1 MNRKKI
7 TALIATLAITTS
19 IFTGCNGNK
28 TTTEPTST
36 SNVTS
41 SDTSTLLF
49 DTVGISVE
57 DMFTNSDKEIGHLNS
72 DYSEINLSDKEITTT
87 SESVS
92 IDNGVVTISE
102 EGTYVISGSISNG
115 QIIVDA
121 EKTDKIQLVLNGAS
135 INCDTSA
142 AIYIKQ
148 ADKVFLTL
156 EKDTENTL
164 SNKNDFVS
172 IDENNIDSV
181 IYSKDDLTLN
191 GLGTLTINAAYGHGI
206 VSKDDL
212 VLTSGNYN
220 ITAASHG
227 LQGKDSVRIA
237 EGNLTINSGKDGI
250 HSENTDDQ
258 SLGFIYIKEGT
269 FNITSTNDGLDGTSL
284 IQIDGGTFNMTT
296 GGGSANA
303 STDSN
308 GNIREDWGN
317 WNKGHAPN
325 ATFDPNTAP
334 TKPND
339 SENGPGSLG
348 ENPAPD
354 ASTSASVKTPPSNVP
369 GDGSNNN
376 SETPLPAPDTHT
388 SEAEGTQN
396 NETDS
401 TTEDTTASAKAV
413 KADGS
418 ILINAGIFTIDSSDD
433 SIHSNSNVFINDGT
447 FSISSGDDGIHGDS
461 EVEINGG
468 SITILKSY
476 EGIEGQ
482 SIEITGGSI
491 DLVASDDG
499 LNAAGGNDGSALNG
513 RPGQNN
519 FNSESDSFIKI
530 SGGNLNIN
538 ANGDGID
545 ANGNLYVSGGETYVA
560 GPSNSGN
567 GALDFDGTG
576 EITGGI
582 LIATGFS
589 GMALNFGNT
598 STQGSILYNASTI
611 QSELVSITD
620 SKGTVLASF
629 TPDKEYNSV
638 VISAPEIK
646 SGGTYTL
653 TMGSETQTIE
663 MTSLIYGTGGNM
675 GGGMGGHGGGKI
687 PGGNKG
693 TMPQTNGDNTTE
705 TPPNGDTSTDS
716 QGNP

>member
-1 MNRKKI
+1 MNRKKLTSI
-7 TALIATLAITTS
+7 IASIAITTS
-19 IFTGCNGNK
+19 IFTCCNGNK
-28 TTTEPTST
+28 NSQTHDNTVD
-36 SNVTS
+36 NQS
-41 SDTSTLLF
+41 SSETSTLLL
-49 DTVGISVE
+49 DTVGIAAE
-57 DMFTNSDKEIGHLNS
+57 DMFSNNDKEIGYLNS
-72 DYSEINLSDKEITTT
+72 EYSEINLSDEEITTT
-87 SESVS
+87 SQSVS
-92 IDNGVVTISE
+92 INNGIVTISD
-102 EGTYVISGSISNG
+102 EGTYVISGSLSNG
-115 QIIVDA
+115 QVIVDA
-121 EKTDKIQLVLNGAS
+121 ENTDKIQLVLNGAS

-156 EKDTENTL
+156 EKNTENTL
-164 SNKNDFVS
+164 SNTNEFVAV
-172 IDENNIDSV
+172 DENNIDSV

-250 HSENTDDQ
+250 HSENADDQ

-269 FNITSTNDGLDGTSL
+269 FNITATNDGLDGTSL
-284 IQIDGGTFNMTT
+284 IQIDGGTFNVTT

-303 STDSN
+303 STDSS
-308 GNIREDWGN
+308 GNIKEDWGQ
-317 WNKGHAPN
+317 WNKGTGPN
-325 ATFDPNTAP
+325 STFDPNTAP
-334 TKPND
+334 ANPN
-339 SENGPGSLG
+339 G
-348 ENPAPD
+348 A
-354 ASTSASVKTPPSNVP
+354 
-369 GDGSNNN
+369 
-376 SETPLPAPDTHT
+376 
-388 SEAEGTQN
+388 
-396 NETDS
+396 
-401 TTEDTTASAKAV
+401 EDTTASAKAV

-418 ILINAGIFTIDSSDD
+418 ILINTGIFTLDSSDD

-513 RPGQNN
+513 RPGENN
-519 FNSESDSFIKI
+519 FNSDSDSFIKI

-582 LIATGFS
+582 LIATGSS

-611 QSELVSITD
+611 QSELVSISD
-620 SKGTVLASF
+620 SNGTVLASF
-629 TPDKEYNSV
+629 TPNKQYNSV

-646 SGGTYTL
+646 SGETYTL
-653 TMGSETQTIE
+653 IIGSETQTIE

-693 TMPQTNGDNTTE
+693 TMPPTNGNNTTE
-705 TPPNGDTSTDS
+705 TSPNGNTSSDS